1 MEFFMENKVLC
12 IVIAVIVLLIIFL
25 VNSMMR
31 KKNAVK
37 NAFSSIDV
45 MLTKR
50 CNEMENLVAGLKQF
64 MNHEMEIFTKVTEI
78 RKGLDSSKTNE
89 DKIKQNAEM
98 DKARREINIAME
110 AYPDVKSNVNLLH
123 IQAALVE
130 IEEQISAARR
140 TYNAHVTEYN
150 NFVQTFPI
158 SIFAM
163 IFGYKKESLFEAT
176 EEQRKDKNW
185 FA

>member
-1 MEFFMENKVLC
+1 MEDKMIF
-12 IVIAVIVLLIIFL
+12 IIIGVIVLILIIL
-25 VNSMMR
+25 VNTMMR
-31 KKNAVK
+31 KRNGVK

-64 MNHEMEIFTKVTEI
+64 MSHESDIFTKVTEI

-89 DKIKQNAEM
+89 EKIKQNEEM
-98 DKARREINIAME
+98 DKARREINVAME

-158 SIFAM
+158 SLIAV
-163 IFGYKKESLFEAT
+163 IFGYRKEKLFEAT
-176 EEQRKDKNW
+176 EEQKKDKNW